1 MKKTLHI
8 IAVAAL
14 LLPSCTKSIS
24 TGDSGRAIAFQ
35 VANYATKVGI
45 SGTVFPTSES
55 FGVYS
60 WTDNTTG
67 PYFMDNELVSY
78 QADQLWKTNTT
89 YYWPPTQTVDF
100 FCFYPSQMSGISADK
115 TRIRYSAY
123 DVEAHYGASSEQ
135 QDVMYSDKAAGF
147 ADNPDNVPG
156 SASGYSGVPVIF
168 RHALAK
174 LSVGVRLAYSHK
186 EESDGTVTDWEIT
199 LNSVSLEGVYKQGD
213 CELTLA
219 DSPAVGL
226 VSWVKPEGAVWTP
239 DGSVMASGS
248 LLAEPAVLSTDE
260 TLAAVPE
267 MFVLPQQGQG
277 SSATA
282 RARETSVPQEEHQI
296 RSFMAGT
303 SIKGHTDGS
312 FKAGAPI
319 FHLDRIAV
327 RQRNGGDYTTLVQVH
342 GLRDNQL
349 TGIIPDRDDAPRRAI
364 VASYGICS
372 RRDIRRNAI
381 HSRRSRERLHRFQG
395 RQGHRI
401 GQRNRTALRQV
412 ERGHHNSI
420 TGREGIPAGRIV
432 ISGGTKRQT
441 KQEGQRQDSRL
452 FHGDTPP

>member
-239 DGSVMASGS
+239 DGSVI
-248 LLAEPAVLSTDE
+248 D
-260 TLAAVPE
+260 
-267 MFVLPQQGQG
+267 
-277 SSATA
+277 
-282 RARETSVPQEEHQI
+282 RKSV
-296 RSFMAGT
+296 
-303 SIKGHTDGS
+303 
-312 FKAGAPI
+312 
-319 FHLDRIAV
+319 V
-327 RQRNGGDYTTLVQVH
+327 
-342 GLRDNQL
+342 
-349 TGIIPDRDDAPRRAI
+349 
-364 VASYGICS
+364 
-372 RRDIRRNAI
+372 
-381 HSRRSRERLHRFQG
+381 
-395 RQGHRI
+395 
-401 GQRNRTALRQV
+401 
-412 ERGHHNSI
+412 
-420 TGREGIPAGRIV
+420 
-432 ISGGTKRQT
+432 
-441 KQEGQRQDSRL
+441 
-452 FHGDTPP
+452 